1 MSNMGERIRMLREG
15 LHMTQEELGEKIGVK
30 KAAVNKYET
39 GDVENIKR
47 SSLFIMAE
55 LFGVSPSYLL
65 GWDGAETIEDSTA
78 EKIQVD
84 ELIEKAYGGKT
95 VELVKIFQQLND
107 EGKQKVCD
115 FVSDLIEISKYCR

>member
-1 MSNMGERIRMLREG
+1 MSNMGERIRMLRES

-47 SSLFIMAE
+47 SSLFVMAE

-65 GWDGAETIEDSTA
+65 GWDGAKTIEDSA
-78 EKIQVD
+78 VENVQID

-95 VELVKIFQQLND
+95 VELVRIFQQLNN
-107 EGKQKVCD
+107 EGKQNNYLTQN
-115 FVSDLIEISKYCR
+115 FQDL

>member
-1 MSNMGERIRMLREG
+1 MSNMGERIRMLRES

-47 SSLFIMAE
+47 SSLFVMAE

-65 GWDGAETIEDSTA
+65 GWDGAKTIEDSA
-78 EKIQVD
+78 VENVQID

-95 VELVKIFQQLND
+95 VELVRIFQQLNN